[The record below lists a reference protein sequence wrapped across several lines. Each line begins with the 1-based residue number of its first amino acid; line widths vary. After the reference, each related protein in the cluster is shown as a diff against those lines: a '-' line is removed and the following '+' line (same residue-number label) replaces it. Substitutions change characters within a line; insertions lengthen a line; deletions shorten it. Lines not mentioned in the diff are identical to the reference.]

1 MPTELEDLRARVA
14 ALEAEATRLRA
25 LLEATPDLVVRVATD
40 GTYRDVMEA
49 RGMPLVARREDR
61 VGRPVQD
68 LLPLPIAAAYLRAV
82 TAAVETGVTQAFE
95 YELRLEGKTGYYEAR
110 ASRSGADE
118 AVVLVR
124 DVSER
129 KRVELALERSETLLR
144 TRP

>member
-1 MPTELEDLRARVA
+1 M
-14 ALEAEATRLRA
+14 
-25 LLEATPDLVVRVATD
+25 
-40 GTYRDVMEA
+40 
-49 RGMPLVARREDR
+49 
-61 VGRPVQD
+61 QD

-82 TAAVETGVTQAFE
+82 TAAVESGVTQAFE

-129 KRVELALERSETLLR
+129 KRVELALERSEALLR
-144 TRP
+144 ARP

>member
-1 MPTELEDLRARVA
+1 MSNELEDLRARVA
-14 ALEAEATRLRA
+14 ALEAEAARLRA

-49 RGMPLVARREDR
+49 RGIPVVARREDR

-110 ASRSGADE
+110 ASRSGLDE

-129 KRVELALERSETLLR
+129 KRVELALERSEALLR